1 MWHRDASRSWRVW
14 FRSAIFRDSPSPL
27 SFLLSSFRPLL
38 LDWWRRVSRCAPWI
52 LFLYITR
59 TNDERATYRF
69 FLSLPPSP
77 PPPHCE
83 MSCLLSR
90 AEEKWCDP
98 VNKVRPETNCGEAM
112 RLPLRLSAITS
123 ESIPYTLIVSSRSA
137 PSSNDVISRWSLHEY
152 ILWLRRFT
160 NKLNICFNL
169 LRCLLFFPFKIFF
182 RLEFPS
188 NVRMAYK

>member
-14 FRSAIFRDSPSPL
+14 FWSAIFRDSPSPL
-27 SFLLSSFRPLL
+27 EFSPLLFSSPIARPMMSSIPLRTVDSIFIYYTYKWRESDVSFFSLSSSNR
-38 LDWWRRVSRCAPWI
+38 
-52 LFLYITR
+52 
-59 TNDERATYRF
+59 
-69 FLSLPPSP
+69 
-77 PPPHCE
+77 E

-90 AEEKWCDP
+90 AEEKWCDL
-98 VNKVRPETNCGEAM
+98 VNKVRPETNCGGAM

-123 ESIPYTLIVSSRSA
+123 IPYTLIVSSA
-137 PSSNDVISRWSLHEY
+137 PSSIVVISRWSLHEY

-188 NVRMAYK
+188 NVRINMAYK